1 MQRNKWNVGLIVTK
15 SLCSVYSLNVDS
27 VDILMSSM
35 VDGGGVAVAVLYG
48 LATRPKPEIFIRK
61 SVWFPS
67 FFSLKLMTVRDDRK
81 LDQ

>member
-35 VDGGGVAVAVLYG
+35 VDGGGVAVV
-48 LATRPKPEIFIRK
+48 
-61 SVWFPS
+61 V
-67 FFSLKLMTVRDDRK
+67 
-81 LDQ
+81 